1 MEKLIITENIVK
13 NVLESIL
20 NEETSK
26 VRREEYNKVQFR
38 LEELENSLSETL
50 KEFRKLQDSLPDGL
64 KTVVNGRI
72 SSISNNLNDSNK
84 LIGELKVKIRKH
96 KKNSYTQQVDERKK

>member
-1 MEKLIITENIVK
+1 MQQLNPIDGIIMDGTLILIC
-13 NVLESIL
+13 LW
-20 NEETSK
+20 
-26 VRREEYNKVQFR
+26 
-38 LEELENSLSETL
+38 L

-96 KKNSYTQQVDERKK
+96 KKNSYTQQVDERKKW

>member
-26 VRREEYNKVQFR
+26 VRREEYNKIQFR

-64 KTVVNGRI
+64 KTVANGRI
-72 SSISNNLNDSNK
+72 SSIFSNLTNADK
-84 LIGELKVKIRKH
+84 LVNELKVKIRKH
-96 KKNSYTQQVDERKK
+96 KKTSYTQQVDEKKK